1 MTVASV
7 IQQLR
12 AWIYKLTS
20 IHQNARTAPD
30 DVTADI
36 PIKTASEDLLR
47 RSRFVDRIVQ
57 VLIHVHARESV
68 VFAIRGPWGSGKT
81 SLKNLILEKIR
92 KISPDSVLL
101 EFNPWQWSD
110 ADAIARAL
118 FSQMASKLGGSHS
131 PEATARAKA
140 LRKYASVLTAAAD
153 PLEKLSGAKD
163 DLSSWVMI
171 IAGLSVSAGIGA
183 SLPHWQIA
191 WITAVFLAVALFL
204 KFFGRVLRWFGRD
217 SSNEPLDDI
226 RADIEARLAKLS
238 APLIVF
244 VDDIDRLESHEIQNL
259 FRQIKVNANLPNIV
273 FVLLFQSTIVENALG
288 PVSGGNGR
296 AYLEKIVQSNFDLPP
311 VSPASLHRVFTEI
324 LQERIGDVAVAK
336 NGFDE
341 VRWGNVLIG
350 GIQPYL
356 KNLRDVRRLA
366 GSIVNLI
373 PLHQGDRTFEANIVD
388 FLALETLH
396 VFEPELYAAIP
407 LNKNVL
413 LQMFRHA
420 SDRRDDLDKSAMEN
434 LVRLGDEDRR
444 KTIESLLK
452 ELFPR
457 VSWTIG
463 GSHYGEE
470 WITEW
475 TKAKRVCSPR
485 LFDRYFELQL
495 PDGAVSESEFEEFLE
510 SSDSENDLKR
520 LIADFESRGLLQDL
534 ASRLDESRELLPKAS
549 ISILLPAIFDIG
561 DKLSQISNS
570 PFDGGYLNAWRAAS
584 WYLRGEENVEQRGKI
599 FLDAMRKSAS
609 LAVPATLISI
619 DMDHREKPS
628 ESGDARFDDE
638 TLALAKTLWVEK
650 LVARSKLPDELLSDN
665 NLVPFLYRWRE
676 FTGDT
681 NTVRKWLRH
690 VSATDAALAQIIC
703 RFISVGSTHTL
714 GDYVG
719 RKTEH
724 FNRDGI
730 EVFFDLGKLASRV
743 DKMDKNALS
752 PEQSRV
758 VKIFRKSLGDWLTSP
773 AEDERDGRSSKR
785 RKR

>member
-7 IQQLR
+7 FRQFQT
-12 AWIYKLTS
+12 WIYELTS
-20 IHQNARTAPD
+20 IHENASPVPD
-30 DVTADI
+30 DVTADV

-47 RSRFVDRIVQ
+47 RSQFVDRIVQ
-57 VLIHVHARESV
+57 ILIHVHARESL
-68 VFAIRGPWGSGKT
+68 VFAIRGPWGCGKT

-92 KISPDSVLL
+92 NTSAESVLL

-131 PEATARAKA
+131 PEAVARAKA
-140 LRKYASVLTAAAD
+140 LRKYASVLTTAAG

-163 DLSSWVMI
+163 DLSSWLMI
-171 IAGLSVSAGIGA
+171 LAGLSALAGIGA

-191 WITAVFLAVALFL
+191 SITAVLLAAALFL
-204 KFFGRVLRWFGRD
+204 KFFGWALRSLGRD

-226 RADIEARLAKLS
+226 RADIEARLTKLS

-288 PVSGGNGR
+288 LVSGGNGR

-324 LQERIGDVAVAK
+324 LQARIGDVAVAE

-366 GSIVNLI
+366 ASIVNLI
-373 PLHQGDRTFEANIVD
+373 PLHRGTRTFEANIVD

-396 VFEPELYAAIP
+396 VFEPELYAAII

-413 LQMFRHA
+413 LQLYRH
-420 SDRRDDLDKSAMEN
+420 SSNRRDDLDKSAMKN
-434 LVRLGDEDRR
+434 LVGLGAEDRR
-444 KTIESLLK
+444 KTIENLLK
-452 ELFPR
+452 ELFPQA
-457 VSWTIG
+457 SWTIG

-495 PDGAVSESEFEEFLE
+495 PEGAVSESEFEDFLE
-510 SSDSENDLKR
+510 SSDSKSDLKR
-520 LIADFESRGLLQDL
+520 LLSDFESRGLLQDL
-534 ASRLDESRELLPKAS
+534 AARLDESREMLPKAN
-549 ISILLPAIFDIG
+549 IAILLPAIFDIG
-561 DKLSQISNS
+561 EKLSQISNS

-584 WYLRGEENVEQRGKI
+584 WYLQRENNLEQRGKA
-599 FLDAMRKSAS
+599 FLDAMRESDS

-619 DMDHREKPS
+619 DMDHREKTS

-638 TLALAKTLWVEK
+638 TLALAKGTWVEK
-650 LVARSKLPDELLSDN
+650 FVARSKLQDKLLSDN

-681 NTVRKWLRH
+681 NTVRKWLRS
-690 VSATDAALAQIIC
+690 VSTTDAALAQMIF
-703 RFISVGSTHTL
+703 RFISVGSAHTL

-724 FNRDGI
+724 FNREGI
-730 EVFFDLGKLASRV
+730 EEFFDLRKLASRV
-743 DKMDKNALS
+743 DKMDKDALS
-752 PEQSRV
+752 PDQSRV
-758 VKIFRKSLGDWLTSP
+758 VKIFRKNLGDWLASP
-773 AEDERDGRSSKR
+773 VKDESDGQSSNR